1 MGYHHIEV
9 NNRNKTKLAE
19 IMIDIRKL
27 IGETHGNHR
36 HAISVDMK
44 VIYVVGGPW
53 LIYKND
59 I

>member
-1 MGYHHIEV
+1 
-9 NNRNKTKLAE
+9 
-19 IMIDIRKL
+19 MIDIRKL